1 VPAFIT
7 AYWLSVGDGADDVEG
22 VVVVGCK
29 EIDGFD
35 GGVDDTNM
43 VKGSQMGA
51 ETLSLDPI
59 IAVL

>member
-7 AYWLSVGDGADDVEG
+7 AYWLGTDNTDGVI
-22 VVVVGCK
+22 VIVGCK

-35 GGVDDTNM
+35 GGVDD
-43 VKGSQMGA
+43 VKCSQMGA